1 MADFQP
7 GRAAGGESGG
17 AADGKDGGRRRPCA
31 CGDQAF
37 LAASRYTSSGGLLS
51 SIVDS
56 STTTLSTFDVL
67 GSSNI
72 VSISDCS
79 RIERRPRAPVLR
91 ASALRA
97 MARS

>member
-1 MADFQP
+1 MTSL
-7 GRAAGGESGG
+7 RLMTN
-17 AADGKDGGRRRPCA
+17 DGNLFRHSSSVIRHSS
-31 CGDQAF
+31 QAF
-37 LAASRYTSSGGLLS
+37 FAASRYTSSGGLFS

-56 STTTLSTFDVL
+56 STTTLSTLEVL

-97 MARS
+97 IALKTSQGWS